1 MKRALAL
8 LSGLSL
14 AALATWL
21 ALRSDARPQV
31 SPTLEPPATPQAPPP
46 PPVRREVQAPLSPR
60 EAPARVRAPAGDE
73 FAAKNNQAVEAL
85 EAGELERAVVLLEEC
100 HAADREQAVFRR
112 NLAEALARLA
122 VREHERV
129 RPCPDCLAHLE
140 RALELAPEREDLGTL
155 LERWRREAQTE
166 ESFHR
171 VQSVHFELAHEVWRE
186 ALLDRSADLL
196 QALEL
201 HYVELAAIFDVRPAE
216 QGRPRIP
223 VSLYRPAEFSRITGL
238 AEWAGA
244 SFDGVI
250 RAPLAEGVDPGP
262 AFDELLRHELIHAFV
277 REAGGRE
284 VPGWLNE
291 GLAQWFQPSAASELT
306 RARESLRGRELI
318 ALERLRGSLSKL
330 AEPQTVALAYAQ
342 SLAFCAWIEREHG
355 RPVLLAMV
363 AQCRADASVESTFAS
378 WTRAELSAEFERFG
392 AGL

>member
-1 MKRALAL
+1 MTRVAVVLAGVALAV
-8 LSGLSL
+8 
-14 AALATWL
+14 AATWL
-21 ALRSDARPQV
+21 ALQRAVRSEPPRAPDLAPQV
-31 SPTLEPPATPQAPPP
+31 EPPPAPV
-46 PPVRREVQAPLSPR
+46 VRREVAAPPAPR
-60 EAPARVRAPAGDE
+60 ELLARVRDRAGDDL
-73 FAAKNNQAVEAL
+73 AAKNNRAVEAL
-85 EAGELERAVVLLEEC
+85 ETGELRSAVELLEEC
-100 HAADREQAVFRR
+100 HAADPEQAVFRR

-129 RPCPDCLAHLE
+129 RPCSECIAHLG
-140 RALELAPEREDLGTL
+140 RALELAPEREDLAAL

-166 ESFHR
+166 EDFHR
-171 VQSVHFELAHEVWRE
+171 VQSVHFELAHEVWRG

-196 QALEL
+196 AALEL

-216 QGRPRIP
+216 QGRARIP

-250 RAPLAEGVDPGP
+250 RAPLADGVDPGP

-277 REAGGRE
+277 RESGGRD

-291 GLAQWFQPSAASELT
+291 GLAQWLQPSAQAEVA
-306 RARESLRGRELI
+306 RARHSLRGRELI
-318 ALERLRGSLSKL
+318 ELSALRGALSKL
-330 AEPQTVALAYAQ
+330 ADSQKIAAAYAQ

-355 RPVLLAMV
+355 RAVLLAMV
-363 AQCRADASVESTFAS
+363 SHCRSGASVESTFES
-378 WTRAELSAEFERFG
+378 WTRAPLQQEFERFG

>member
-1 MKRALAL
+1 MRRALAL
-8 LSGLSL
+8 LAGLVL
-14 AALATWL
+14 AVWAAWMVSRWSTRPEAPPPVEPALQ
-21 ALRSDARPQV
+21 P
-31 SPTLEPPATPQAPPP
+31 EAPPP
-46 PPVRREVQAPLSPR
+46 PVVRREVESAPLPR
-60 EAPARVRAPAGDE
+60 TSTARVRASAGDE
-73 FAAKNNQAVEAL
+73 LAAKNNQAIEAL
-85 EAGELERAVVLLEEC
+85 EAGELERAVALLEEC

-112 NLAEALARLA
+112 NLAEALTRLA

-129 RPCPDCLAHLE
+129 RPCVACLAQLE
-140 RALELAPEREDLGTL
+140 RALELAPERDDLVAL
-155 LERWRREAQTE
+155 LERWRSEAQTE
-166 ESFHR
+166 EDFHR
-171 VQSVHFELAHEVWRE
+171 IQSVHFELAHEVWRE

-201 HYVELAAIFDVRPAE
+201 HYVELAALFDVRPAE

-277 REAGGRE
+277 REAGGRD

-291 GLAQWFQPSAASELT
+291 GLAQWFQPGAEAELG
-306 RARESLRGRELI
+306 RARQGLRGRELI
-318 ALERLRGSLSKL
+318 ELGLLRGSLSKL
-330 AEPQTVALAYAQ
+330 ADAQRVALAYAQ

-355 RPVLLAMV
+355 RAVLLAMV
-363 AQCRADASVESTFAS
+363 AQCRTGAGVEATFAS
-378 WTRAELSAEFERFG
+378 WTRAELAAEFERFG

>member
-1 MKRALAL
+1 MRRALAL
-8 LSGLSL
+8 VAVVTL
-14 AALATWL
+14 AAAAWL
-21 ALRSDARPQV
+21 ALRWSSRA
-31 SPTLEPPATPQAPPP
+31 EPPRAEAPPP
-46 PPVRREVQAPLSPR
+46 IEAPPAPAPVIRREVDATPSPR
-60 EAPARVRAPAGDE
+60 EPLARVRASTGDDL
-73 FAAKNNQAVEAL
+73 AAKNNQAVELL
-85 EAGELERAVVLLEEC
+85 EAGELERAVALLEEC
-100 HAADREQAVFRR
+100 HAADTEQPVFRR
-112 NLAEALARLA
+112 NLGEALARLA
-122 VREHERV
+122 VREHERT
-129 RPCPDCLAHLE
+129 RPCVECLALLE
-140 RALELAPEREDLGTL
+140 RALEVAPDREDLATL

-186 ALLDRSADLL
+186 TLLDRSADLL
-196 QALEL
+196 QSLEL

-277 REAGGRE
+277 REAGGRD

-291 GLAQWFQPSAASELT
+291 GLAQWLQPSAEVELA

-318 ALERLRGSLSKL
+318 ALERLRGTLSKVGDVD
-330 AEPQTVALAYAQ
+330 AVSLAYAQ
-342 SLAFCAWIEREHG
+342 ALAFCAWIEREHG
-355 RPVLLAMV
+355 RAVLLAMV
-363 AQCRADASVESTFAS
+363 AQRRGGASVESTFES
-378 WTRAELSAEFERFG
+378 WTRAELSREFERF
-392 AGL
+392 ASGL